1 LINSTF
7 RTRRWLVVALIG
19 LVVSLAACDGNAPV
33 QPVAPDNNP
42 AAVPTITLPAAQPPA
57 AQPPAPANPQPAQP
71 QPQPAQP
78 ANAAAAIVN
87 GQAIPMS
94 LYQQQYDQFKA
105 AMIQQGLNATSPEGQ
120 AQLTQMGQLILDN
133 MIDDALIAQEAAKQG
148 VGVSDADLNAAMQQL
163 IDSAGG
169 QAAFEQT
176 LKLSGQT
183 LDDARTLQRTQ
194 MLNNLM
200 RDRVLASLGSQS
212 DQIHARHILV
222 DSAAAAE
229 ALLAQI
235 NAGADFGQVALQS
248 SQDPLTKASG
258 GDLGWFPR
266 GVLVSKE
273 VEDAAFN
280 LQPGQISGVIQSA
293 FGFHIVQVLER
304 DANRPPDA
312 EQQLKIQQQAVEQW
326 LSGLRAVATVERIAG
341 Q

>member
-1 LINSTF
+1 M
-7 RTRRWLVVALIG
+7 R
-19 LVVSLAACDGNAPV
+19 
-33 QPVAPDNNP
+33 
-42 AAVPTITLPAAQPPA
+42 
-57 AQPPAPANPQPAQP
+57 
-71 QPQPAQP
+71 
-78 ANAAAAIVN
+78 
-87 GQAIPMS
+87 

-105 AMIQQGLNATSPEGQ
+105 AMIQQSLDANSPDGQ
-120 AQLTQMGQLILDN
+120 AQLTQLSQQILDSL
-133 MIDDALIAQEAAKQG
+133 IDDVLIAQEAVKEG
-148 VGVSDADLNAAMQQL
+148 VSVSDADLNTAMQQL
-163 IDSAGG
+163 TDSAGG

-200 RDRVLASLGSQS
+200 RDRVIANLGSQT

-222 DSAAAAE
+222 DSAATAE

-235 NAGADFGQVALQS
+235 KAGADFGQVAQQS
-248 SQDPLTKASG
+248 SQDSLTKASG

-266 GVLVSKE
+266 GLLISKE
-273 VEDAAFN
+273 VEDAAFS

-304 DANRPPDA
+304 DANRPLDA
-312 EQQLKIQQQAVEQW
+312 DQSAKLQPQAMERW
-326 LSGLRAVATVERIAG
+326 LSGLRAAAKVERIAG